1 MKVLCN
7 SLLRHCVTTIYCS
20 EAGCDTANVTD
31 YPSCCTQHVCVRNIR
46 IVFCVERL
54 VLAVYLWLTGVCL
67 PTQTDKRPENV
78 YHSYEDA
85 FNPDTASTLEYRLKE
100 DDGKDATVI
109 ANVHGAG
116 DDEDVVVS
124 GAHVDVRKEKALVL
138 ENIYMSEDE
147 LDEAEPAPAG
157 MEGMVR
163 MCVVCVCLFMC
174 VCDQSGT
181 LLLFLA
187 MSFFAGVR
195 TDVFPTSAFTSPS
208 IHAKYV
214 RYCLLAVNG
223 S

>member
-1 MKVLCN
+1 M
-7 SLLRHCVTTIYCS
+7 
-20 EAGCDTANVTD
+20 
-31 YPSCCTQHVCVRNIR
+31 CVRNIH

-109 ANVHGAG
+109 PNLHGAG

-163 MCVVCVCLFMC
+163 MCVVYVCLFMC
-174 VCDQSGT
+174 VCVTRAEHCYYSWPCPF
-181 LLLFLA
+181 LLVSEL
-187 MSFFAGVR
+187 MSF
-195 TDVFPTSAFTSPS
+195 
-208 IHAKYV
+208 
-214 RYCLLAVNG
+214 LLVLSLHPQSMPNMLDIA